1 MNPFDLWDQATVTSM
16 VRESTDQLLANQ
28 ERVAPQFAQLEPTR
42 LRKIAKGRIK
52 LKAVGKGRGVLAD
65 DATPPVYRPELRFT
79 EEAFTLMRLGEMT
92 PVEESL
98 RAQLELN
105 GTDPE
110 SVAQRDR
117 AGADIITRVRAVA
130 HRQEILSDWL
140 TMQAVLNGSLDVKV
154 ANPPG
159 TPATMTDFI
168 IDYEYPVGAI
178 TQAPTS
184 FDQAGAKPVDVL
196 RAAQQQ
202 VKNTSGRYGTEFTLS
217 SELLNLI
224 LLHADTVARFN
235 FQATANFAP
244 QVTTQMLSNLLW
256 DPDNVTFNIT
266 DAGWF
271 DEQAGFGSSPLGFM
285 DPDKTRWVPKDTFIC
300 RAPGNS
306 IRVAG
311 ANVSGTSSPPT
322 GASDGTPDPDPFMS
336 MYDGMVPVPVA
347 WNSYEYRGP
356 GAQTYQTMAD
366 GNFTV
371 FYRYEARRMPMIHH
385 PERITV
391 VKAQF

>member
-1 MNPFDLWDQATVTSM
+1 MNPFDLWDQATITSM
-16 VRESTDQLLANQ
+16 VRESTDLLLANQ
-28 ERVAPQFAQLEPTR
+28 ERVAPQFATLERTR

-52 LKAVGKGRGVLAD
+52 LKAVGRGRGVLAD
-65 DATPPVYRPELRFT
+65 DATPPVFRPELRFT
-79 EEAFTLMRLGEMT
+79 EEAFTLLRLGEMT

-130 HRQEILSDWL
+130 ARQEILSDWL
-140 TMQAVLNGSLDVKV
+140 AMQAVLTGALQVKV

-159 TPATMTDFI
+159 TPDTMTDFI
-168 IDYEYPVGAI
+168 IDYEYPTGAI

-184 FDQAGAKPVDVL
+184 FNQAGAKPVDVL

-202 VKNTSGRYGTEFTLS
+202 TKNTSGRYATEFTMS
-217 SELLNLI
+217 SELLNYI
-224 LLHADTVARFN
+224 LLHADTIARFN

-244 QVTTQMLSNLLW
+244 QVTTDMLKQLLW
-256 DPDNVTFNIT
+256 DPDNVMFNIT

-271 DEQAGFGSSPLGFM
+271 DQAAGFGSDLLGFT
-285 DPDKTRWVPKDTFIC
+285 DADKTRWVPKDTFIA
-300 RAPGNS
+300 RATGPAAAS
-306 IRVAG
+306 TAG
-311 ANVSGTSSPPT
+311 AAVVNSPGQP
-322 GASDGTPDPDPFMS
+322 GADQTPDPDPFMS

-347 WNSYEYRGP
+347 WNRYEYRGP
-356 GAQTYQTMAD
+356 GAQTYQTMSD
-366 GNFTV
+366 GNLTV
-371 FYRYEARRMPMIHH
+371 FYRYEARRMPMVHH
-385 PERITV
+385 PERICV
-391 VKAQF
+391 VKAVF

>member
-1 MNPFDLWDQATVTSM
+1 MNPFDLWDQATITSM
-16 VRESTDQLLANQ
+16 VRQSTDLLLASQ
-28 ERVAPQFAQLEPTR
+28 ERVAPQFAQLEETR

-105 GTDPE
+105 GTDAE

-117 AGADIITRVRAVA
+117 AGADIITRVRAIAV
-130 HRQEILSDWL
+130 RQENLSDWL
-140 TMQAVLNGSLDVKV
+140 VMQAVLNGQLDVKV

-159 TPATMTDFI
+159 QAAMTDFI

-196 RAAQQQ
+196 KAAQQQ
-202 VKNTSGRYGTEFTLS
+202 TKNTSGRYGTRFTMS
-217 SELLNLI
+217 TELLNYI
-224 LLHADTVARFN
+224 LQHPDTIARFN
-235 FQATANFAP
+235 FQATVNFNP
-244 QVTTQMLSNLLW
+244 QVTTDMLATLLW
-256 DPDNVTFNIT
+256 DRDNIEWNIT

-271 DEQAGFGSSPLGFM
+271 DETAGYGSSPLGYL
-285 DPDKTRWVPKDTFIC
+285 DADKTRWVPKDTFIVQ
-300 RAPGNS
+300 APGNAIS
-306 IRVAG
+306 SAG
-311 ANVSGTSSPPT
+311 ASTQSGGQPPAN
-322 GASDGTPDPDPFMS
+322 ASPDPDPFMS

-347 WNSYEYRGP
+347 WNEMQYRGP
-356 GAQTYQTMAD
+356 GSQTYQTMSD
-366 GNFTV
+366 GNFTT
-371 FYRYEARRMPMIHH
+371 FYRWEARRMPMIHH
-385 PERITV
+385 PERIAV
-391 VKAQF
+391 VKAVF